1 MANTPN
7 IPLPLMEAS
16 QSQKHVTHNES
27 LQVLDVVVQLSVK
40 DRDLA
45 TPPGSPVE
53 GDRYIVASS
62 PTGAWTGAAGCV
74 AVYQSGLWA
83 ILLPKEGWLCWVD
96 DEDIFLRHNGTTWE
110 IDAPTQVNF
119 LGINATANTTTR
131 LSMNSAESLFNH
143 DGAGHSLKIN
153 KAATGN
159 TASVDLQNTFS
170 GRAQLG
176 LLGNDNLTVK
186 VSADGSTFFD
196 AVIFTA
202 GSGIATFVDR
212 VRAGSGTAASPGLAF
227 SADTDVGLYRIGA
240 NQLGVSV
247 GGALRMSVSTTAL
260 TIDATV
266 TTLSATSTNISA
278 LYLGL
283 GGATADATNRLS
295 INTPGVLFNHAG
307 TNVDMTFNKNA
318 SGNDNTLS
326 FKTAFSTRG
335 IIGTSG
341 SDDLVAKVSPDGSS
355 FFNGWVIDRA
365 TGRLVAAQW
374 LNIAP
379 RASDPGSPADGDI
392 WYNSTNSQ
400 MEARIAGR
408 NMIVG
413 ADLAPHIRTNAGRYI
428 PTAMANSIA
437 TTTVAGVA
445 NQMNIYPWIPTRDIS
460 IDRLSI
466 NVTTLIAA
474 ALGKIVVYDSDV
486 DGRPNNRLTET
497 GDLDFS
503 TTGVKEATV
512 ALSFLAGKQ
521 YWIGIRHS
529 STATVSAFQPY
540 TMPCLDYTAVV
551 TTAVKTLQRSLTYA
565 TAAPATWGYVATE
578 ANATNA
584 AAIFMRIA

>member
-16 QSQKHVTHNES
+16 QSQKHVTHNKS

-62 PTGAWTGAAGCV
+62 PTGAWTGAAGRV

-159 TASVDLQNTFS
+159 TASVDLQNAFS

-202 GSGIATFVDR
+202 GSGIATFIDR
-212 VRAGSGTAASPGLAF
+212 VRAGSGSAASPGFAF

-247 GGALRMSVSTTAL
+247 GGALKMSVSTTAL

-266 TTLSATSTNISA
+266 TSLSATSTNISA

-307 TNVDMTFNKNA
+307 TSVDMTFNKNA
-318 SGNDNTLS
+318 NTNDNTLS

-355 FFNGWVIDRA
+355 FFNGWSIDRA
-365 TGRLVAAQW
+365 TGRLI
-374 LNIAP
+374 LLLL
-379 RASDPGSPADGDI
+379 
-392 WYNSTNSQ
+392 Q
-400 MEARIAGR
+400 METSG
-408 NMIVG
+408 
-413 ADLAPHIRTNAGRYI
+413 
-428 PTAMANSIA
+428 
-437 TTTVAGVA
+437 
-445 NQMNIYPWIPTRDIS
+445 
-460 IDRLSI
+460 
-466 NVTTLIAA
+466 
-474 ALGKIVVYDSDV
+474 
-486 DGRPNNRLTET
+486 
-497 GDLDFS
+497 
-503 TTGVKEATV
+503 
-512 ALSFLAGKQ
+512 
-521 YWIGIRHS
+521 
-529 STATVSAFQPY
+529 
-540 TMPCLDYTAVV
+540 
-551 TTAVKTLQRSLTYA
+551 TTALTVEWKLVLQ
-565 TAAPATWGYVATE
+565 VA
-578 ANATNA
+578 
-584 AAIFMRIA
+584 I